1 MSKLSLGFTGTRTG
15 MTVTQVVAVVNRL
28 QLIAAQQHEVLI
40 VHHGD
45 CKGADEQF
53 HRLVFAHLPDASIV
67 LHPPIDNKLRAF
79 CSGGCTV
86 LMPRGYL
93 LRNKDIVRA
102 SDIVLAAPATK
113 HEVLRSG
120 TWATIRYARKYGKE
134 CVVFPPL
141 PHRVATQKE

>member
-1 MSKLSLGFTGTRTG
+1 MRIGFTGTRTG
-15 MTVTQVVAVVNRL
+15 MTVAQVVAVVNRL
-28 QLIAAQQHEVLI
+28 QLIAALRHEVLI

-45 CKGADEQF
+45 CMGADEQF
-53 HRLVFAHLPDASIV
+53 HKLVFSHLPDARIV
-67 LHPPIDNKLRAF
+67 LHPPTNNALRAF

-86 LMPRGYL
+86 LTPRGYL
-93 LRNKDIVRA
+93 LRNKDIVHA
-102 SDIVLAAPATK
+102 SDIVLAAPATQ